1 MSEKIDVFEFVE
13 KYNSTS
19 EKQGLLDKTVP
30 KDTYVDYLV
39 KQKYVRDILTVSCL
53 DSNGNV
59 KLNSCKKYML
69 YIYTVFTLYT
79 NIDIPENKMVLAF
92 DALDRYNLIDIIL
105 AEIPEAE
112 LNTFN
117 TVLQMCQDDMI
128 TNNYEIH
135 GYINRNIENITT
147 EFSKVLYPIVSN
159 LNKKLDEVDI
169 EKLIQEFLKTLNN

>member
-13 KYNSTS
+13 KYNSVS
-19 EKQGLLDKTVP
+19 EKQRLLDETVP

-39 KQKYVRDILTVSCL
+39 KQKYARDILTVSCL
-53 DSNGNV
+53 DSNGNI

-69 YIYTVFTLYT
+69 YVYTVFTLYT
-79 NIDIPENKMVLAF
+79 NIDISENKMVLAF
-92 DALDRYNLIDIIL
+92 DALDRYKLIDIIL

-117 TVLQMCQDDMI
+117 TVLQMCQDDMM

-135 GYINRNIENITT
+135 GYINRNIENITA
-147 EFSKVLYPIVSN
+147 EFSKVLAPIVSS
-159 LNKKLDEVDI
+159 LSKKLDEVNTD
-169 EKLIQEFLKTLNN
+169 EFIQGFLKTLNN

>member
-13 KYNSTS
+13 KYNSVS
-19 EKQGLLDKTVP
+19 EKQRLLDETIP

-39 KQKYVRDILTVSCL
+39 KQKYARDILMVSCL
-53 DSNGNV
+53 DLNGNI

-69 YIYTVFTLYT
+69 YVYTVFTLYT

-92 DALDRYNLIDIIL
+92 DALDRYKLIDIIL

-117 TVLQMCQDDMI
+117 TVLQMCQDDMM

-147 EFSKVLYPIVSN
+147 EFSKVLSPIVSN

>member
-1 MSEKIDVFEFVE
+1 
-13 KYNSTS
+13 
-19 EKQGLLDKTVP
+19 
-30 KDTYVDYLV
+30 
-39 KQKYVRDILTVSCL
+39 
-53 DSNGNV
+53 
-59 KLNSCKKYML
+59 ML
-69 YIYTVFTLYT
+69 YVYTVFTLYT

-92 DALDRYNLIDIIL
+92 DALDRYKLIDIIL
-105 AEIPEAE
+105 AEISEAE

-117 TVLQMCQDDMI
+117 TVLQMCQDDMM